1 MSPEHSHSV
10 RRIPSLAACLA
21 GAGVLMTL
29 ATAFVLILYAC
40 PAADDL
46 YRAGIIRTRSWY
58 SEVALNYFIWSGR
71 WSGIGLALVILPRV
85 DIVRWYPI
93 LLGALVFFQALGLK
107 TFWRMLLGGTVTR
120 RQVLVLT
127 AATMA
132 VLWASLPYP
141 GETCYWITGGFENQ
155 LNISLSL
162 LLIGGLVLARWEEMS
177 RWRAR
182 AWTAGLSLLA
192 FGVTGMHEM
201 IALMLCIV
209 LATGTAIALKTR
221 RSTHQGWAWVAVSLS
236 ALIGLAVVV
245 VAPGNSIRSSLYPK
259 HGGMIHALEVAWGL
273 AWQLLPSWVLDVR
286 LLAATLVLVLNP
298 SLARARAGG
307 PRWGGISPK
316 LVVTAVWLLI
326 VAGMFLGPSY
336 VLHTPMPG
344 RTLNATYT
352 LFVLGWIT
360 AVIVWTRSHAES
372 GGATVTSQ
380 EANGPR
386 FARSAALAVLGLSL
400 LVTGNTCNGIVGLR
414 NGVPQNWK
422 RMIHWRDRLIL
433 KAVRGGAT
441 QVVLPIHDF
450 AAINA
455 ANWPRMYSF
464 FDITEHPT
472 YWVNQHV
479 ALYYGLQAIRRVPPE
494 ARLSAKPERQME
506 VVGLKPDSAPIGKQ

>member
-127 AATMA
+127 AVTMA

-316 LVVTAVWLLI
+316 LVVDGRLAPDRRRHVPRPELCSPHPDAGPDPERDLHPVRARLDHRRDCLDPLARRIGRCDGDIPGSQRAAVRP
-326 VAGMFLGPSY
+326 V
-336 VLHTPMPG
+336 
-344 RTLNATYT
+344 
-352 LFVLGWIT
+352 
-360 AVIVWTRSHAES
+360 
-372 GGATVTSQ
+372 GGAG
-380 EANGPR
+380 GPR
-386 FARSAALAVLGLSL
+386 LVPASDWQHLQRDRRAEERCPPELEAHDPLARPLDPQGGARGCHPSRTPDPRLRGHQCRELAQDVSL
-400 LVTGNTCNGIVGLR
+400 L
-414 NGVPQNWK
+414 
-422 RMIHWRDRLIL
+422 
-433 KAVRGGAT
+433 
-441 QVVLPIHDF
+441 
-450 AAINA
+450 
-455 ANWPRMYSF
+455 
-464 FDITEHPT
+464 
-472 YWVNQHV
+472 
-479 ALYYGLQAIRRVPPE
+479 
-494 ARLSAKPERQME
+494 
-506 VVGLKPDSAPIGKQ
+506 